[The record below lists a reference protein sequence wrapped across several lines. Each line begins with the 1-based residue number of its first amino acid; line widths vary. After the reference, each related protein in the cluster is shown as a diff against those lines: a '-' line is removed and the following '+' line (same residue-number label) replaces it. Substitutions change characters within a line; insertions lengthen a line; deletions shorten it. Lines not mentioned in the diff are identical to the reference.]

1 MAAMHRRLRQNT
13 SLQNQITGTSESVS
27 QATAPMSKSPTTTV
41 LSIADE
47 LADREAI
54 LLFTLSALAT

>member
-1 MAAMHRRLRQNT
+1 MHKHLFQNT

-27 QATAPMSKSPTTTV
+27 QATAPMSKSATTAV

-54 LLFTLSALAT
+54 LLFTH